1 MFLPVL
7 SFNVFFW
14 FNALDVDKYAE
25 NRDNNII
32 IHIFKIEIIRCHYFR
47 KDE

>member
-1 MFLPVL
+1 MRTPSTKTIFLPVL

-25 NRDNNII
+25 NRDNNMYNDS
-32 IHIFKIEIIRCHYFR
+32 HI
-47 KDE
+47 